1 MMTTRQLQDEILRL
15 KKEIIKAYAYGK
27 TPQEA
32 AAAMGISLEDAK
44 RLQEENA
51 EAIEERKRGKRFQWD
66 YKAGIGAWR
75 I

>member
-1 MMTTRQLQDEILRL
+1 MTEQV
-15 KKEIIKAYAYGK
+15 KKESINPCAYGK

-51 EAIEERKRGKRFQWD
+51 EAIEERKSQLESGGGLK
-66 YKAGIGAWR
+66 
-75 I
+75 

>member
-1 MMTTRQLQDEILRL
+1 MTEQV

-27 TPQEA
+27 TPLEA

-51 EAIEERKRGKRFQWD
+51 EAIEERKSQLESGGWLK
-66 YKAGIGAWR
+66 
-75 I
+75 